1 MIEYADEWLSK
12 NLATLTDIPRSRPPA
27 CPMERLIY
35 DMLAQGL
42 GNAFLKLV
50 PGAGRWASEMDP
62 IALAF
67 AFVPWLAEKGL
78 TDKMAKTIPL
88 EPTWGPMEP
97 MGVHDILSYLDVVAW
112 RRGEAP
118 MRKECR
124 FLARQL
130 VETFMGKSDFGPDLI
145 REFLEEKDG
154 DDLTCGAILCA
165 IGGEAHVAWRYSP
178 SFVADPKS
186 KPPRFADL
194 LDFPIIPA
202 HKDCWKNGEP
212 NFNAVALFALSPEK
226 KPADLEQVGWLL
238 HALDRMLAAPD
249 NFAVLDYGDPERRPA
264 GSVICRPARNM
275 GKTRRQE
282 AIRAQE
288 QLVSLRDSNID
299 RAAFLDIIESARAS
313 VSAIIERAKPGTTH
327 MATETAT
334 PTPAP

>member
-1 MIEYADEWLSK
+1 MTSMIEYADGWLSR
-12 NLATLTDIPRSRPPA
+12 NPATLTDIPRSRPLA

-50 PGAGRWASEMDP
+50 PGAEKWASEMNP

-67 AFVPWLAEKGL
+67 AFVLWLAKKGL

-154 DDLTCGAILCA
+154 DNLTCGAILCA
-165 IGGEAHVAWRYSP
+165 IGGEAHVAWRYRRRGARRL
-178 SFVADPKS
+178 V
-186 KPPRFADL
+186 
-194 LDFPIIPA
+194 I
-202 HKDCWKNGEP
+202 
-212 NFNAVALFALSPEK
+212 
-226 KPADLEQVGWLL
+226 
-238 HALDRMLAAPD
+238 
-249 NFAVLDYGDPERRPA
+249 FAVLRGRSEIEAAALRGSSRFPNHPGTQSLLEERRA
-264 GSVICRPARNM
+264 EFQCCRAV
-275 GKTRRQE
+275 
-282 AIRAQE
+282 RAF
-288 QLVSLRDSNID
+288 S
-299 RAAFLDIIESARAS
+299 RAKASRPGTGWLAFARARQDACRS
-313 VSAIIERAKPGTTH
+313 
-327 MATETAT
+327 
-334 PTPAP
+334 